1 VQCSLINATEQSML
15 YHVEVLTSQKS
26 FYCTFIYAANKGRDG
41 KELWKELNLNKRV
54 IRNSA
59 WVIMGDVNNC
69 VNDVEIEDINCT
81 RVYFTWTKSLLN
93 PDAKILKKIDRVM
106 SNYEFITQFNNANVV
121 FLPFG
126 IFDHS
131 SAILKIPQVM
141 VKKNKSFRIANYI
154 TDKVEFKDLVRE
166 KWEVNINGHSMYRL
180 VKKLKSL
187 KPHLNKL
194 NWSNGNL
201 FQKTAV
207 LKVKLH
213 EVQSKINKDPTN
225 KMLRAEGVEVLKSYI
240 EAAEE
245 EEKLLMQKAKVQR
258 LREGDKNTA
267 YFHKVFKGRQNRSRI
282 LSICDEDGARYENCK
297 VANQFIKHFEGF
309 LGISPITD
317 EIKRALFDTD
327 DNKAPGPDGFTS
339 KFFKKLW
346 DTVNTYFCAAI
357 KDFFITGKLLGEV
370 NATIICLVPKML
382 TPQKVSD
389 FRPITCYNV
398 TYKCI
403 SKILTNRIK
412 STLNQIVDENQS
424 AFVPERAI
432 TDNILLTQELLKGY
446 NCANGPKRCSFK
458 IDIQKAY
465 DTVCWRF
472 IEDILRRFGFLG
484 RMVEWIMTCIA
495 SPKFT
500 ICVNGERY
508 GYFKGGRG
516 SRKGDPISPYIF
528 TLKYINVHK

>member
-1 VQCSLINATEQSML
+1 
-15 YHVEVLTSQKS
+15 
-26 FYCTFIYAANKGRDG
+26 
-41 KELWKELNLNKRV
+41 
-54 IRNSA
+54 
-59 WVIMGDVNNC
+59 
-69 VNDVEIEDINCT
+69 
-81 RVYFTWTKSLLN
+81 
-93 PDAKILKKIDRVM
+93 
-106 SNYEFITQFNNANVV
+106 
-121 FLPFG
+121 
-126 IFDHS
+126 
-131 SAILKIPQVM
+131 M

-267 YFHKVFKGRQNRSRI
+267 YFHKVFKGKQNRSRI
-282 LSICDEDGARYENCK
+282 LSICDEDGARYENCE

-309 LGISPITD
+309 LGISPITVSLTDDDRLFERQISLEKANLMTREVTKD

-327 DNKAPGPDGFTS
+327 DNKAPSLDGFTS

-346 DTVNTYFCAAI
+346 DTVNKYFCAAI

-382 TPQKVSD
+382 TSQK
-389 FRPITCYNV
+389 
-398 TYKCI
+398 
-403 SKILTNRIK
+403 
-412 STLNQIVDENQS
+412 S
-424 AFVPERAI
+424 AFVHGRAI

-446 NCANGPKRCSFK
+446 NCANRPKRCSFK

-472 IEDILRRFGFLG
+472 IEDILRRFGFPG

-500 ICVNGERY
+500 ICVNGERLQDMAMAD
-508 GYFKGGRG
+508 FE
-516 SRKGDPISPYIF
+516 SQ
-528 TLKYINVHK
+528 